1 MKIILDFDGLDGCLS
16 VPAGIRN
23 ATEGAVAAPPGIA
36 SLKPSVAFAESESNT
51 AIDAVTESVP
61 IEGNTSQIALDDLE
75 FTEPIL
81 KDSDGAQIES
91 DGHGIAE
98 RAAAYDGE
106 NTQVD
111 SDDLEITARVPLQL
125 ETFEDNHADAL
136 SPKEGP
142 SPKPFFKQ
150 IGNNNG
156 PARESRQKLPLIGIV
171 TAFLIGLLSAS
182 GILYWWN
189 DRDAANPNLS
199 QEMREL
205 ATEPA
210 DSAEL
215 VNSGLSVTEQVSRL
229 PAVIDGSEPSTTWL
243 AQASDPVNTS
253 PPFAA
258 ARLPMESHQVTSVQ
272 EDTLF
277 PQRPINEALASVKE
291 VMELEEQSE
300 NEIHQAAPN
309 TNRQEELNAWT
320 IPFPFSELE
329 VQLQTLKNFLPL
341 VMKCDGSLVITGHT
355 CTLGSAENNYYV
367 GLARAKS
374 VRDKFI
380 TLGVSA
386 QRLRVNS
393 AGDEQPVATNDTKGG
408 RQENRR
414 AVIHCRME

>member
-1 MKIILDFDGLDGCLS
+1 MKIIFDFDGLDGSLS

-23 ATEGAVAAPPGIA
+23 ATEGAVVAPPGIA
-36 SLKPSVAFAESESNT
+36 SHESEPHT
-51 AIDAVTESVP
+51 GIDAITESVP
-61 IEGNTSQIALDDLE
+61 IESNTSQIAFDDLE
-75 FTEPIL
+75 LTERIL
-81 KDSDGAQIES
+81 KDSDSAQIES
-91 DGHGIAE
+91 DGLGTAE
-98 RAAAYDGE
+98 RASYDGDSS
-106 NTQVD
+106 QVD

-136 SPKEGP
+136 SPKGEP
-142 SPKPFFKQ
+142 SPEPFFKQ

-156 PARESRQKLPLIGIV
+156 SARESPKTPSLIGV
-171 TAFLIGLLSAS
+171 VMVFLIGLLSGS

-189 DRDAANPNLS
+189 DRGAANPYLS
-199 QEMREL
+199 QGMRGLAAESADSGEL
-205 ATEPA
+205 A
-210 DSAEL
+210 D
-215 VNSGLSVTEQVSRL
+215 SGLSVTEQISRL
-229 PAVIDGSEPSTTWL
+229 PAVIEGSEPSTTRL

-258 ARLPMESHQVTSVQ
+258 ARLSMGSQQASSVQ

-277 PQRPINEALASVKE
+277 PQRQNNEALASLKE
-291 VMELEEQSE
+291 VMDLEEQSE
-300 NEIHQAAPN
+300 NEIHQAVPIS
-309 TNRQEELNAWT
+309 NRQEEFNAWT

-329 VQLQTLKNFLPL
+329 VRFQTLKNFLPL

-374 VRDKFI
+374 VRDTLI

-393 AGDEQPVATNDTKGG
+393 AGDEQPVATNDTKDG